1 MLTLTGG
8 VPDDVRAATTSFL
21 AAMPSDEGGL
31 RANDRVP
38 LADLLSTF
46 TGAWT
51 LNELGA
57 LERLDAEKV
66 LGYADEVRHPP
77 GGFFG
82 GLWDD
87 RPDAEYTFYGLGVLG
102 LFS

>member
-1 MLTLTGG
+1 MM
-8 VPDDVRAATTSFL
+8 PDDVRPGVVDFL
-21 AAMPSDEGGL
+21 AELPWMEGGL

-46 TGAWT
+46 TGSWT
-51 LNELGA
+51 LSELGA
-57 LERLDAEKV
+57 VDRLDAEKI
-66 LGYADEVRHPP
+66 LDYASEVEHPP

-82 GLWDD
+82 GLWDEGYD
-87 RPDAEYTFYGLGVLG
+87 VEYTFYGLGVLG